1 LKEFLF
7 YSCKK
12 ATELIEKSKVVP
24 LGQLEK
30 SRLAIHLSM
39 CDACRTYQKSSDILD
54 RKLTE
59 HLHIEQESPEEIA
72 EKKEALL
79 EKLKLK

>member
-1 LKEFLF
+1 LKDFLF
-7 YSCKK
+7 YTCKK

-30 SRLAIHLSM
+30 SRRAIHVSM

-59 HLHIEQESPEEIA
+59 HLQIEQESQEEIE
-72 EKKEALL
+72 EKKVALL